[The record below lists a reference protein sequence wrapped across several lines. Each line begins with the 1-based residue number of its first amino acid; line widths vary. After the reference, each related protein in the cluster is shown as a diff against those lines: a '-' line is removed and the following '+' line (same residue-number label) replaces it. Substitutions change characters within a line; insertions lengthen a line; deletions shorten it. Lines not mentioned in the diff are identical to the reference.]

1 MKYLT
6 AVERCFNRCNLIG
19 EDVDIWEQ
27 MMRYKVLREAPEAIQ
42 EATYISIASR
52 LGFTAYDREEYR

>member
-19 EDVDIWEQ
+19 EKVDIYKE

-42 EATYISIASR
+42 EATYISIATR
-52 LGFTAYDREEYR
+52 LGLISDFWKENK

>member
-19 EDVDIWEQ
+19 DDVDIWEQ

-52 LGFTAYDREEYR
+52 LGFMSYEEDYK

>member
-1 MKYLT
+1 MKYLN

-19 EDVDIWEQ
+19 EGVDIFKE

-42 EATYISIASR
+42 EATYISLAFR
-52 LGFTAYDREEYR
+52 LGFMNGKEIK